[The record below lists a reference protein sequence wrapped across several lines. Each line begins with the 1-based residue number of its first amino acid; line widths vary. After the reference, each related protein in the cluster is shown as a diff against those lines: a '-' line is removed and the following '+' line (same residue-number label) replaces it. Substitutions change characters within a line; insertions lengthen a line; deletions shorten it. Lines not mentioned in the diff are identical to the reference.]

1 MSASAW
7 SAFRAKRSR
16 HLGLV
21 LAVLGLGACK
31 GTTPA
36 GAEAIEPPPEVVA
49 AVAEAPAARRMP
61 EGEAQPPRLALG
73 THGAVS
79 SAELN
84 ASQVGV
90 EILKKGGKARN
101 LKVTVLDVDV
111 KNDAVK
117 LEVSI
122 PEFDFKTTTNHK
134 KGGRLMVAHKR
145 SKDSALF
152 LAVTPKLAPAP

>member
-1 MSASAW
+1 MDLKA
-7 SAFRAKRSR
+7 
-16 HLGLV
+16 LV
-21 LAVLGLGACK
+21 RLALVAAVLGFGSRA
-31 GTTPA
+31 T
-36 GAEAIEPPPEVVA
+36 
-49 AVAEAPAARRMP
+49 
-61 EGEAQPPRLALG
+61 AQD
-73 THGAVS
+73 S
-79 SAELN
+79 
-84 ASQVGV
+84 VGV
-90 EILKKGGKARN
+90 NIVVIEAAKSGQGIDKRIQELKLNGPIEDAGYTQAKVMDELETQVARESSVTLEILKKGGKARN